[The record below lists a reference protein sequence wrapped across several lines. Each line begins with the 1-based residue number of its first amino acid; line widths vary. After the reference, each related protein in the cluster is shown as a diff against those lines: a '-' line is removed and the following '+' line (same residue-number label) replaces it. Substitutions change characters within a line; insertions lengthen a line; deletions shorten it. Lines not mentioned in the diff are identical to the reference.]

1 MEVNLWYKCLSTV
14 AYPEEN
20 SIFGCR
26 ENVKEICEEDS
37 TPIKLEH
44 YGGLNEMAFKVSD
57 I

>member
-37 TPIKLEH
+37 TPIKLEQ
-44 YGGLNEMAFKVSD
+44 YGGLNKMAFKVSD